1 MRWIMYF
8 GCMKNWWLCSSSLF
22 WFQDET
28 LQTSNVIG
36 QGDIFYV
43 LDKWS
48 LYSFKYIKIFL
59 CWCQFTIEVLWILHV
74 YHKVLG
80 GFVSSK
86 IRLPT
91 SDLYGFFSSHKKTNR
106 FSLRNISVLSQAYQ
120 HLEALHWR
128 GFTSSF
134 NRSMC
139 SMFNKH
145 INFSIAYHSSYWGF
159 VICITFHVMLN

>member
-1 MRWIMYF
+1 MYF

-43 LDKWS
+43 FDKWS
-48 LYSFKYIKIFL
+48 LNSFKYIKIFL

-91 SDLYGFFSSHKKTNR
+91 SDLYGFYFFSQKKTIGFLWGISR
-106 FSLRNISVLSQAYQ
+106 CYLKHTSISKLYTGGGLHLVSTEACVQCSTNISISPLHIILHIEDLSFVLHS
-120 HLEALHWR
+120 
-128 GFTSSF
+128 TSCWIS
-134 NRSMC
+134 
-139 SMFNKH
+139 
-145 INFSIAYHSSYWGF
+145 A
-159 VICITFHVMLN
+159 

>member
-1 MRWIMYF
+1 MYF

-43 LDKWS
+43 FDKWS
-48 LYSFKYIKIFL
+48 LNSFKYIKIFL

-74 YHKVLG
+74 YHKTSNIR
-80 GFVSSK
+80 FVWVF
-86 IRLPT
+86 
-91 SDLYGFFSSHKKTNR
+91 FFSQKKTR

>member
-43 LDKWS
+43 FDKWS
-48 LYSFKYIKIFL
+48 HLNILRYFCVDVNLQLKFSEY
-59 CWCQFTIEVLWILHV
+59 CMFTTKFWEVL
-74 YHKVLG
+74 YHLKLD
-80 GFVSSK
+80 FQHQ
-86 IRLPT
+86 ICM
-91 SDLYGFFSSHKKTNR
+91 GFFLLTKRNNR
-106 FSLRNISVLSQAYQ
+106 FSLRNISVFSQAYQ

>member
-43 LDKWS
+43 FDKWS
-48 LYSFKYIKIFL
+48 LNSFKYIKIFL

-91 SDLYGFFSSHKKTNR
+91 SDLYGFFSSHKKKQYV
-106 FSLRNISVLSQAYQ
+106 FFEEYLGVISSIPASRSFT
-120 HLEALHWR
+120 LE
-128 GFTSSF
+128 GVY
-134 NRSMC
+134 
-139 SMFNKH
+139 
-145 INFSIAYHSSYWGF
+145 I
-159 VICITFHVMLN
+159 

>member
-22 WFQDET
+22 WFQDEN

-43 LDKWS
+43 FDKWS
-48 LYSFKYIKIFL
+48 HLSILRYFCVDVNLQLKFSEY
-59 CWCQFTIEVLWILHV
+59 CMFTTKFWEVL
-74 YHKVLG
+74 YHLKLD
-80 GFVSSK
+80 FQHQ
-86 IRLPT
+86 ICM
-91 SDLYGFFSSHKKTNR
+91 GFFLLTKKNNR

-120 HLEALHWR
+120 HLEALHC
-128 GFTSSF
+128 
-134 NRSMC
+134 MC

>member
-8 GCMKNWWLCSSSLF
+8 GCMENWWLCSSSLF

-43 LDKWS
+43 FDKWS
-48 LYSFKYIKIFL
+48 HLNILRYFCVDVNLQLKFSEY
-59 CWCQFTIEVLWILHV
+59 CMFTTKFWEVL
-74 YHKVLG
+74 YHLKLD
-80 GFVSSK
+80 FQHQ
-86 IRLPT
+86 ICM
-91 SDLYGFFSSHKKTNR
+91 GFFLLTKKTNR

-120 HLEALHWR
+120 HLEALYWR

>member
-1 MRWIMYF
+1 MYF
-8 GCMKNWWLCSSSLF
+8 GCVKNWWLCSSSLF

-43 LDKWS
+43 FDKWS

-91 SDLYGFFSSHKKTNR
+91 SDLYGFFSSHKKT
-106 FSLRNISVLSQAYQ
+106 Q
-120 HLEALHWR
+120 
-128 GFTSSF
+128 
-134 NRSMC
+134 
-139 SMFNKH
+139 
-145 INFSIAYHSSYWGF
+145 
-159 VICITFHVMLN
+159 